1 MPTNQAPRPQIE
13 PLKAERIQAFLREH
27 PEWKVRGE
35 SHALVRTFGHPGRN
49 SAQAFAT
56 WLAEFTRD
64 YGHSARLELYD
75 NVVTVT
81 LATPVAGG
89 VTEKDLG
96 LARELEFRL

>member
-1 MPTNQAPRPQIE
+1 MPTKSPPRPKFE
-13 PLKAERIQAFLREH
+13 PLKAERIQEFLREH
-27 PEWKVRGE
+27 PEWKLRGE
-35 SHALVRTFGHPGRN
+35 ARALVRTFGHPGRS
-49 SAQAFAT
+49 SAQAFAA
-56 WLAEFTRD
+56 WLAEFTRE
-64 YGHSARLELYD
+64 YGHSARLELYE